1 MALSFPK
8 TSLPVR
14 IGAGL
19 GAAALERL
27 ARAAGIARRTRPGAA
42 LEGRCVVAGPSCRET
57 LEALRAQSATWREA
71 EGKLARIVP
80 QAPWLLQDLFCLL
93 YEPGAPLNP
102 EVDPVFHWNF
112 RVVAG
117 LLADPDFRRLQA
129 RTAGDGVEA
138 SLAALQLAE
147 EATSEALLTAA
158 QRKQLRRAW
167 QGRALL
173 PLLPL
178 PFGTPSGE
186 ADMLIPLARA
196 VRQTA
201 ARLEA
206 HEALRSAWGIH
217 PGSCS
222 YHQLDDVARLLAAV
236 RALPGFQELTEAV
249 ERFRLALGRRRGVA
263 RRRPGPVGR
272 ARVAGYTLG
281 GDLGH
286 AAPEEVVKLTDRR
299 LEGLFYEAYEHRRL
313 LQHAYVGHGQRHR
326 GPLVCCMDV
335 SRSMNAPAALGWERF
350 LWAKA
355 IGLTLLDVARRAD
368 RPFLGVCFSSET
380 ELAAFPMPAGAD
392 RDPGIAVAMAG
403 CDFNGG
409 TRFEGPLLR
418 ALEFMEAQGAREGH
432 VVFITD
438 GEAPL
443 PAPFRDRF
451 RREKARLGAE
461 LLTVFIDGGHD
472 GLASLSDRVFHVRS
486 EQAASWERALLAVAD
501 RVEGGRNP

>member
-8 TSLPVR
+8 PPVPAR
-14 IGAGL
+14 IGALL

-27 ARAAGIARRTRPGAA
+27 ARAATIARRAKPAPSA
-42 LEGRCVVAGPSCRET
+42 DGRCVMASPSCRGT
-57 LEALRAQSATWREA
+57 LEALRAESATWHEA
-71 EGKLARIVP
+71 EEKLARIVP

-102 EVDPVFHWNF
+102 EVDPAFHWNF

-117 LLADPDFRRLQA
+117 LLTDPDLQRLQS
-129 RTAGDGVEA
+129 RTAGDPVEA
-138 SLAALQLAE
+138 SLAALHLAE
-147 EATSEALLTAA
+147 EVTSEALLTAA
-158 QRKQLRRAW
+158 ERKQMRRAW
-167 QGRALL
+167 QGRTVLSLL
-173 PLLPL
+173 PIGL
-178 PFGTPSGE
+178 GAPSQE
-186 ADMLIPLARA
+186 ADMLIPLSRA
-196 VRQTA
+196 LRRTA
-201 ARLEA
+201 SRLEA
-206 HEALRSAWGIH
+206 DGALRSTWGIH

-222 YHQLDDVARLLAAV
+222 FHELDDVARLLAAV

-249 ERFRLALGRRRGVA
+249 ERFRHALGRRRGA
-263 RRRPGPVGR
+263 TRRRPGPVGR

-281 GDLGH
+281 GDLGY
-286 AAPEEVVKLTDRR
+286 AAPEEMVKLTDRR

-313 LQHAYVGHGQRHR
+313 LQHWYVGHGQRHR

-335 SRSMNAPAALGWERF
+335 SRSMNTPAALGWERF

-355 IGLTLLDVARRAD
+355 IGLTLLDVARKAD
-368 RPFLGVCFSSET
+368 RPFMGVCFSSET
-380 ELAAFPMPAGAD
+380 ELTTFPVPAGAE
-392 RDPGIAVAMAG
+392 RDPGVAVAMAG

-409 TRFEGPLLR
+409 TRFEGPLER
-418 ALEFMEAQGAREGH
+418 ALEFMEAEGAREGH

-443 PAPFRDRF
+443 PAPFRERF
-451 RREKARLGAE
+451 RHSKARLGAE

-486 EQAASWERALLAVAD
+486 EQAASWERALLSVAD
-501 RVEGGRNP
+501 RVEGHRGG